1 MHKEEVNMISYV
13 NSTLCISESDRQDTI
28 KCKCTLEQLKC
39 AIKKI
44 KDNGIKEENVIDTP
58 EPKNNWEDVA
68 EYNEKI
74 GYTSI
79 VVNDKDKLQIAKVSI
94 GCTDVIIVKHIG
106 TNINKQCNFITT
118 QKDFIEE
125 LLQIV

>member
-1 MHKEEVNMISYV
+1 MISYS
-13 NSTLCISESDRQDTI
+13 NNTLCISESNRQDTI

-39 AIKKI
+39 AIKI
-44 KDNGIKEENVIDTP
+44 IEDNGIKEENIGDTQD
-58 EPKNNWEDVA
+58 PKNNWEDVA

-106 TNINKQCNFITT
+106 TNINKQCNFITK

-125 LLQIV
+125 LLKIV